1 MKLKELGTIV
11 TGNTPSKQS
20 VENWDSPDIGFVK
33 PDIISDTGISIIDDA
48 AEYISE
54 KARAKARIVGENSI
68 LITCIGSIGKI
79 GITAKG
85 TFAFNQQINAIIPNR
100 KVNSKYLA
108 YALLYSKP
116 RLVAIANAPVVPII
130 NKSQFGDFEIKV
142 TENTEYQ
149 SKAVEV
155 LDTVNAIIENRRQQ
169 LQKLDELVKARFV
182 ELFGMP
188 GTDTK
193 GWGLQYL
200 GTCCELNPKKG
211 TDKRLVSGL
220 SVSFVPMPAV
230 SESGK
235 IDASQIKVYDEVKTG
250 FTYFAEND
258 VLFAKITPCM
268 ENGKGAIAVGLCNNI
283 GFGSTEFHILRPIH
297 DKSNPYWLY
306 SLTSFDTF
314 RKDAADNMTG
324 SAGQRRVP
332 AVFLEKYKVTLPPI
346 ELQNQFAAF
355 VEQVDK
361 SKVAVQKS
369 LDEAQLLFDSLM
381 QQYFG

>member
-108 YALLYSKP
+108 YALLYAKP

-182 ELFGMP
+182 EMFGDLKTNP
-188 GTDTK
+188 K
-193 GWGLQYL
+193 GWPILSFPEFAEIDGNMTTDYERYADYPHI
-200 GTCCELNPKKG
+200 GIDSIEKG
-211 TDKRLVSGL
+211 TGKLSGYRT
-220 SVSFVPMPAV
+220 VREDGVI
-230 SESGK
+230 SGK
-235 IDASQIKVYDEVKTG
+235 YIFTPKHIIYSKIRPNLNKVALPDFY
-250 FTYFAEND
+250 
-258 VLFAKITPCM
+258 
-268 ENGKGAIAVGLCNNI
+268 GLC
-283 GFGSTEFHILRPIH
+283 SA
-297 DKSNPYWLY
+297 
-306 SLTSFDTF
+306 
-314 RKDAADNMTG
+314 DAYPVLPNYKNCNRIFLATAMR
-324 SAGQRRVP
+324 SEY
-332 AVFLEKYKVTLPPI
+332 FLEYILQFSSRTNLPKVNRKEIAGFRMPLPPLS
-346 ELQNQFAAF
+346 LQEQFATF

>member
-108 YALLYSKP
+108 YALLYAKP

-182 ELFGMP
+182 EMFG
-188 GTDTK
+188 D
-193 GWGLQYL
+193 
-200 GTCCELNPKKG
+200 
-211 TDKRLVSGL
+211 DKYSKTPLINLITEGAGL
-220 SVSFVPMPAV
+220 SYGIVQPGDSGTGDMGVLRPVDMV
-230 SESGK
+230 NGK
-235 IDASQIKVYDEVKTG
+235 ISTHSIKYIDRSIGASFKKTELVGDELLITVRGTTG
-250 FTYFAEND
+250 VTALTDSRFKNMNVTR
-258 VLFAKITPCM
+258 
-268 ENGKGAIAVGLCNNI
+268 GIAVIRYDRKKINPIYLNAFLNTDESQQYIQEHTRGATLQQINL
-283 GFGSTEFHILRPIH
+283 SDLRVHMIP
-297 DKSNPYWLY
+297 
-306 SLTSFDTF
+306 
-314 RKDAADNMTG
+314 
-324 SAGQRRVP
+324 V
-332 AVFLEKYKVTLPPI
+332 PPI
-346 ELQNQFAAF
+346 ESQEKLADFIQ
-355 VEQVDK
+355 QVDK
-361 SKVAVQKS
+361 SK
-369 LDEAQLLFDSLM
+369 LLQF
-381 QQYFG
+381 FCFPI